1 MKKITPILV
10 LALMIGLT
18 FFGWFKVFKNKEQK
32 IADYE
37 EYICKAE
44 DFESKGIY
52 FDALENYRAALEI
65 SGDDYAIA
73 SKVADMYYE
82 LSNYQ
87 EFLNACDAAI
97 AIDDD
102 APEAYIRKAE
112 YYFTTAQYKQA
123 LEVVNAA
130 ASRKIESKELSEL
143 GQELKT
149 KCYQIYLTITAVS
162 DWHCNDNTS
171 LMAAEENGKWGL
183 IDAEGKRKVRFSYSH
198 IGSFD
203 SEANVIPCERDGE
216 WYYIDINGNK
226 RLAGNREYT
235 YLGSFGNGLAPA
247 QAGEKYGYIDREF
260 NEYKFEFDYAGAFA
274 NGTAAVEK
282 NGKWALINEKLDPI
296 TDFVYDTV
304 LLDDYGFCSSFGAA
318 VVKTGD
324 TYSLINVEGK
334 ELFGGFEAIEIPAS
348 ETEPVAVMKNGKW
361 GFVDRDGKMVI
372 SANYDQARSFS
383 LGMAPV
389 MIDGKWGY
397 IDQNN
402 KVVIEP
408 QYTDATAF
416 SPDGS
421 AVVKGTNNW
430 NMLILCA
437 YYND

>member
-1 MKKITPILV
+1 MKKLTPILV

-18 FFGWFKVFKNKEQK
+18 FFGWFKVFKNKNQK
-32 IADYE
+32 IAEYE
-37 EYICKAE
+37 EYIRKAE

-52 FDALENYRAALEI
+52 FDALENYQAALEI

-82 LSNYQ
+82 LSSYQ

-97 AIDDD
+97 AIDDR
-102 APEAYIRKAE
+102 APEAYIRKAD
-112 YYFTTAQYKQA
+112 YYLSTAQYKQA

-130 ASRKIESKELSEL
+130 ASRKVESEELTEL

-149 KCYQIYLTITAVS
+149 SCYQVYLTITTVS
-162 DWHCNDNTS
+162 DWHFRDNAS

-183 IDAEGKRKVRFSYSH
+183 LDAAGERKVRFSYSY

-203 SEANVIPCERDGE
+203 PDANVIPCERDGE

-226 RLAGNREYT
+226 RLAGDREYT
-235 YLGSFGNGLAPA
+235 YLGSFGDGLAPA
-247 QAGEKYGYIDREF
+247 QAVGKYGYIDREF
-260 NEYKFEFDYAGAFA
+260 NEYKFEFDQAGAFA

-282 NGKWALINEKLDPI
+282 NGKWALINEKLNPI
-296 TDFVYDTV
+296 TDFKYDTV
-304 LLDDYGFCSSFGAA
+304 LMDDYGFCSSFGAV
-318 VVKTGD
+318 VVKTGG
-324 TYSLINVEGK
+324 TYSLVNVEGK
-334 ELFGGFEAIEIPAS
+334 ELFGGFEAIEMPAS

-361 GFVDRDGKMVI
+361 GFADRDGKMVI
-372 SANYDQARSFS
+372 DAVYDQARSFS

-389 MIDGKWGY
+389 MIDGEWGY

-402 KVVIEP
+402 KMVIEP
-408 QYTDATAF
+408 QYMDATVF

-421 AVVKGTNNW
+421 AMVKGMGSW
-430 NMLILCA
+430 NMLTLCA
-437 YYND
+437 YYDD